1 MANEMAAKLKNNER
15 LAAREALIFG
25 WRPGSSPLFPK
36 LAALGIVGGI
46 FTILLAN
53 LRVSVVTPGAVTGRH
68 ASLMLMPA
76 AAMSGEWL
84 SKAREGGPFPSRFEP
99 DEWESALSLERDM
112 MAALLRPA
120 TSYTPALRELPA
132 NEPVPAVP
140 LANKG
145 ERVFPPGEKIRRDPV
160 ISTPIRMMPGL
171 YPLSGVT
178 AAELPEK
185 TPPFPGEITAAMAST
200 PWRFLIRLLPGGG
213 VADCTSL
220 AGSEEPDANEIE
232 AWLRQMKFDPA
243 TYKRS
248 PWIAVAVHFTNQPA
262 DGTDAR

>member
-1 MANEMAAKLKNNER
+1 MANDMAAKLKRNEI
-15 LAAREALIFG
+15 LAARATLLFG
-25 WRPGSSPLFPK
+25 WRPAPSPLIPK

-46 FTILLAN
+46 FALLLVN
-53 LRVSVVTPGAVTGRH
+53 LRVRVVTPGVVSGQR
-68 ASLMLMPA
+68 ASLMLMPTA
-76 AAMSGEWL
+76 ATSGEWL

-99 DEWESALSLERDM
+99 QEWQPALTIERDAM
-112 MAALLRPA
+112 ALLRQPPA
-120 TSYTPALRELPA
+120 PYVPALRELPA
-132 NEPVPAVP
+132 TEPIPAVP
-140 LANKG
+140 LASKG
-145 ERVFPPGEKIRRDPV
+145 ERVFPPVPKSQRAAIKP
-160 ISTPIRMMPGL
+160 SPTKMMPGL

-178 AAELPEK
+178 ADELPENM
-185 TPPFPGEITAAMAST
+185 PPFPGEVTAAMASA

-220 AGSEEPDANEIE
+220 AGSEEPGTDEIT
-232 AWLRQMKFDPA
+232 AWLRQMTFDPA

>member
-1 MANEMAAKLKNNER
+1 MENEMAAKPKNIER
-15 LAAREALIFG
+15 LAARASLLFE
-25 WRPGSSPLFPK
+25 WRQPSSPLFSK

-46 FTILLAN
+46 FALLLAN
-53 LRVSVVTPGAVTGRH
+53 LQVHVLTPGAVTGQS
-68 ASLMLMPA
+68 ASLMLMPTA
-76 AAMSGEWL
+76 ATSGEWL

-99 DEWESALSLERDM
+99 LEWESASSLEGDV
-112 MAALLRPA
+112 MASLLRPA
-120 TSYTPALRELPA
+120 TTYSPVLRELPA
-132 NEPVPAVP
+132 NEPAPAVP

-145 ERVFPPGEKIRRDPV
+145 ERVFPPVVKIRRTPV
-160 ISTPIRMMPGL
+160 IPSSTGMMPGL

-185 TPPFPGEITAAMAST
+185 IPPLSGEITAAMAAT

-220 AGSEEPDANEIE
+220 AGSEEPGANEIE
-232 AWLRQMKFDPA
+232 AWLRQMTFDPA

-248 PWIAVAVHFTNQPA
+248 PWITVAVYFTNQPA